1 MENSV
6 RHEGTIESIGD
17 GHIRVRIVQHSAC
30 SACKVAAQCRASE
43 MKEKIV
49 DVYHYN
55 RDGLKVGDSVVVG
68 TSDAMARK
76 ALLLGFGLP
85 LLIIVGIIAVMLFMG
100 IGEGAAAITA
110 IGALVPYYF
119 MLWLMRGRI
128 SKSISFTIE

>member
-1 MENSV
+1 
-6 RHEGTIESIGD
+6 
-17 GHIRVRIVQHSAC
+17 
-30 SACKVAAQCRASE
+30 

-55 RDGLKVGDSVVVG
+55 RDDLKVGDSVVVG

-100 IGEGAAAITA
+100 IGEGAAAIMS

>member
-55 RDGLKVGDSVVVG
+55 RDDLKVGDSVVVG

-100 IGEGAAAITA
+100 IGEGAAAITS